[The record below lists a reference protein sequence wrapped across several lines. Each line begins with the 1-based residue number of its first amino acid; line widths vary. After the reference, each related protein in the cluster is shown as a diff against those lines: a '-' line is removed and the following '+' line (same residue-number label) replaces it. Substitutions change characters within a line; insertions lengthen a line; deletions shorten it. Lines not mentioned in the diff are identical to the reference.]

1 MALIN
6 IKSNRMDLQEI
17 FKRIQEIKKEQRD
30 IKKEYRD
37 SLAQMPDYSKAIEE
51 LEKVKEKKLMYEQK
65 AKDAL
70 GKRYERLEELTSE
83 MKSNWEM
90 LTDVA
95 MTTLMD
101 GKTVEAVDEY
111 GNKYEPV
118 FAVRFKKQG

>member
-1 MALIN
+1 
-6 IKSNRMDLQEI
+6 MDLQEV
-17 FKRIQEIKKEQRD
+17 FKHIQEMKKEQRE

-37 SLAQMPDYSKAIEE
+37 TLAQMAEYEKAIEE
-51 LEKVKEKKLMYEQK
+51 LEAVKEKKSMYEQK
-65 AKDAL
+65 AKDSL
-70 GKRYERLEELTSE
+70 GKRYERHEELADE
-83 MKSNWEM
+83 IKSNQEM
-90 LTDVA
+90 LTDMA

>member
-1 MALIN
+1 
-6 IKSNRMDLQEI
+6 MD
-17 FKRIQEIKKEQRD
+17 IQELFKLIQEMKKEQRE

-37 SLAQMPDYSKAIEE
+37 ALTHMPEYEKTLEEIE
-51 LEKVKEKKLMYEQK
+51 KTKEKKTMFEQK
-65 AKDAL
+65 AKDSL
-70 GKRYERLEELTSE
+70 GKRYERYEELSDE
-83 MKSNWEM
+83 IKANQEM
-90 LTDVA
+90 LSDIA

>member
-1 MALIN
+1 MA
-6 IKSNRMDLQEI
+6 D
-17 FKRIQEIKKEQRD
+17 IQSVFNHLSEMKKEQKE

-37 SLAQMPDYSKAIEE
+37 ILAQNLDYEKALEE
-51 LEKVKEKKLMYEQK
+51 LEKTREKKVLLEQK
-65 AKDAL
+65 AKDSL
-70 GKRYERLEELTSE
+70 GKRYERYEELADE
-83 MKSNWEM
+83 VKANQEM
-90 LTDVA
+90 LSDMA

>member
-1 MALIN
+1 ME
-6 IKSNRMDLQEI
+6 LQEL
-17 FKRIQEIKKEQRD
+17 FKNIQEMKKEQKE

-37 SLAQMPDYSKAIEE
+37 VLAQNLEYQKAVED
-51 LEKVKEKKLMYEQK
+51 LEKVKEKKLVFEQT
-65 AKDAL
+65 AKDSL
-70 GKRYERLEELTSE
+70 GKRYERFEELSDE
-83 MKSNWEM
+83 IKANQEM
-90 LTDVA
+90 LSDLA